1 MHMADVLQ
9 SVTDFIS
16 IKLRRSKNLSG
27 ALSKKSG
34 RGAAQNDDPAHLSVR
49 LLDPPSRLPRTP
61 LEKLAVTT
69 LKKQGPTPFPTLVE
83 RVARD
88 IYHDEIRNGASVV
101 DIGLFGPDLFV
112 PEVIPGLKAGDGI
125 LWKIEKPE

>member
-9 SVTDFIS
+9 TVTDFIS
-16 IKLRRSKNLSG
+16 IKLPRSKNLSG
-27 ALSKKSG
+27 ALSKKAG
-34 RGAAQNDDPAHLSVR
+34 RGAINDDPAQLGVR

-61 LEKLAVTT
+61 LEKLAGTI
-69 LKKQGPTPFPTLVE
+69 LKKQGPTPFPALVE
-83 RVARD
+83 HVARET
-88 IYHDEIRNGASVV
+88 YFYEIRNGASAV

-112 PEVIPGLKAGDGI
+112 SEVISGLKAGNGI